1 MRGDNGGER
10 GGAAVAGERARGD
23 AAAAVQLG
31 PRFPLRR
38 LRSRGG
44 PAGGSARGGSVP
56 AVAPGRGGRS
66 PCECSPGQLRLRPG
80 GAGAARGRVPAGTGT
95 ERRALPGGR
104 WQLSAPLHPAA
115 PAAVLLCPGTFCR
128 LCVMFHLCRISFN
141 IPLQLCL
148 AF

>member
-1 MRGDNGGER
+1 MRGDNAGER

-31 PRFPLRR
+31 RRFPLRC

-44 PAGGSARGGSVP
+44 PAGGKR
-56 AVAPGRGGRS
+56 PGRLRPRSSSGAGR
-66 PCECSPGQLRLRPG
+66 PFPVRMFPG